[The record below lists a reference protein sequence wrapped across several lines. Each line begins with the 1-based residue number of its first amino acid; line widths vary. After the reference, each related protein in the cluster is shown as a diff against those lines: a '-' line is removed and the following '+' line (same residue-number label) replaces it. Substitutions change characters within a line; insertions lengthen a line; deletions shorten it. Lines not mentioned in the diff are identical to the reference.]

1 MSTKHIQT
9 MDQFREFSSYAVNQS
24 GQTKIHTPPASSQTK
39 LDEAIAHLR
48 EAAWK
53 FATLSIEKR
62 IALATTMQQG
72 LMKVL
77 ETMVQAGCKAKGIA
91 PDSNLA
97 AEEWAAGYWGV
108 VRQLRLVRESLQSIA
123 NTGNTKI
130 GKVKRTAAG
139 NLAVQIY
146 PNNAIDGILFKDI
159 TVDVYMQAH
168 VTEKTLETNRASF
181 YKTTSNLDKRHQG
194 QGHQGKVALVLGAG
208 NIPSIGLMDVLTK
221 MFNEGK
227 VCLLKMNPVNAYLG
241 PYIEEA
247 FKAAIDQQFL
257 AIVYGGAEVGR
268 HLVYHPKIDEVH
280 LTGSDKTYDQ
290 IVWGNNGADADE
302 RRAQNQP
309 LLRKPISAEL
319 GNVTPIIIVPGPY
332 TDKEIRFQAEQI
344 ASAFTMNASFMCCT
358 AKVLMMPKNWDG
370 SARFMKA
377 LQEVCASIP
386 TRAAY
391 YPGAQ
396 DRWQTATKNRSNV
409 TNIGSAKSG
418 ELPWTF
424 ISDLNPEDVHESLF
438 TEESFCSV
446 ITSVQAGSADAI
458 DFLQTATT
466 FANNKLWG
474 TLNATLIVHPK
485 SLKDANINA
494 AFEQAICQL
503 KYGAI
508 TVNTFIGLLFC
519 TGAPWGAYPDSTP
532 NDIQSGAGFVHNTAM
547 LEGIE
552 KAVLRAPLFAFP
564 KPAWFA
570 SHKKAKVVTQKL
582 VAMEEN
588 ANWAKVPGIVMAA
601 MRG

>member
-1 MSTKHIQT
+1 MSTKT
-9 MDQFREFSSYAVNQS
+9 LPAMDQFREFSSYPVSQS
-24 GQTKIHTPPASSQTK
+24 SAAKNTTPPASSQAK
-39 LDEAIAHLR
+39 LDETVAHLR

-53 FATLSIEKR
+53 FATLPMEKR
-62 IALATTMQQG
+62 IALVTSMQQG
-72 LMKVL
+72 FIKVA
-77 ETMVQAGCKAKGIA
+77 EAMVNAGCQAKGIL

-97 AEEWAAGYWGV
+97 AEEWASGIWGV
-108 VRQLRLVRESLQSIA
+108 VRHLRLVRESLQSIEK
-123 NTGNTKI
+123 TGNTPI
-130 GKVKRTAAG
+130 GKVKRTFAG
-139 NLAVQIY
+139 NLAVQVY

-159 TVDVYMQAH
+159 TVDVYMQPD
-168 VTEKTLETNRASF
+168 VTEQSLSTDRASF
-181 YKTTSNLDKRHQG
+181 YKNPHLG

-208 NIPSIGLMDVLTK
+208 NIGSIGIMDIITK

-257 AIVYGGAEVGR
+257 AVVYGGAEVGR

-290 IVWGNNGADADE
+290 IVWGNNGQEADE

-309 LLRKPISAEL
+309 VLRKPISAEL

-332 TDKEIRFQAEQI
+332 SDKEIRFQAEQI
-344 ASAFTMNASFMCCT
+344 ATAFTMNASFMCCT
-358 AKVLMMPKNWDG
+358 AKVLVMPKNWDG
-370 SARFMKA
+370 SAKFIKA
-377 LQEVCASIP
+377 LQEVCAEIP
-386 TRAAY
+386 LRAAY
-391 YPGAQ
+391 YSGAE
-396 DRWQTATKNRSNV
+396 DRWQAIVKNRNNV
-409 TNIGSAKSG
+409 TNIGKPQSN

-424 ISDLNPEDVHESLF
+424 VTDLNPDDVHEPLF
-438 TEESFCSV
+438 KEESFCSI
-446 ITSVQAGSADAI
+446 ITSLQLGSADPI
-458 DFLQTATT
+458 DFLQAATHFT
-466 FANNKLWG
+466 NNHLWG

-485 SLKDANINA
+485 SLKDANTNA
-494 AFEQAICQL
+494 AFEQTISQL

-519 TGAPWGAYPDSTP
+519 TGAPWGAYGRAYADSGTQ
-532 NDIQSGAGFVHNTAM
+532 NIQSGSGFVHNTAM
-547 LEGIE
+547 LEGVE
-552 KAVLRAPLFAFP
+552 KVVLRAPLTTFP

-588 ANWAKVPGIVMAA
+588 ANWAKVPGIVFAA
-601 MRG
+601 MQG

>member
-1 MSTKHIQT
+1 MNTKT
-9 MDQFREFSSYAVNQS
+9 LPAMDQFREFSSYPTSAKTINL
-24 GQTKIHTPPASSQTK
+24 HAYSQAK
-39 LDEAIAHLR
+39 LDETIAHLR

-53 FATLSIEKR
+53 FATLPIEKR
-62 IALATTMQQG
+62 IELATAMQQDFV
-72 LMKVL
+72 KVMGA
-77 ETMVQAGCKAKGIA
+77 MVQAGCKAKSIA

-97 AEEWAAGYWGV
+97 AEEWAAGAWGV
-108 VRQLRLVRESLQSIA
+108 VRQLRLVRESLQSIQK
-123 NTGNTKI
+123 TGNTKI
-130 GKVKRTAAG
+130 GKVKRTQAG
-139 NLAVQIY
+139 NLAVQVY

-159 TVDVYMQAH
+159 TVEVYMQPD
-168 VTEKTLETNRASF
+168 VTEQSLAANRASF
-181 YKTTSNLDKRHQG
+181 YKKAHQG

-208 NIPSIGLMDVLTK
+208 NIPSIGMMDVITK

-241 PYIEEA
+241 PFIEEA

-257 AIVYGGAEVGR
+257 AVVYGGAEVGR

-290 IVWGNNGADADE
+290 IVWGNNGQEADE

-344 ASAFTMNASFMCCT
+344 ATAFTMNAAFMCCT
-358 AKVLMMPKNWDG
+358 AKVLVMPKNWDC
-370 SARFMKA
+370 ATKFIKA
-377 LQEVCASIP
+377 LQEVCAEIP
-386 TRAAY
+386 LRAAY
-391 YPGAQ
+391 YPGAE
-396 DRWQTATKNRSNV
+396 DRWQATVKNRNNV
-409 TNIGSAKSG
+409 TNIGKPQSN

-424 ISDLNPEDVHESLF
+424 IIDLNPDDVHESLF
-438 TEESFCSV
+438 TEESFCSI
-446 ITSVQAGSADAI
+446 ITSVQLGSADPI
-458 DFLQTATT
+458 DFLQAATD
-466 FANNKLWG
+466 FANNRLWG

-485 SLKDANINA
+485 TLKAANSNA

-519 TGAPWGAYPDSTP
+519 TGAAPWGAYGGAYPSSTSK
-532 NDIQSGAGFVHNTAM
+532 NIQSNIQSGSGFVHNTSM

-552 KAVLRAPLFAFP
+552 KAVLRAPLFVFP
-564 KPAWFA
+564 KPAWLA
-570 SHKKAKVVTQKL
+570 SHKKARITTQKL

-588 ANWAKVPGIVMAA
+588 ASWAKVPGIVFAA
-601 MRG
+601 MQG

>member
-1 MSTKHIQT
+1 MNTTQA
-9 MDQFREFSSYAVNQS
+9 MDQFREFSSYPVSQAKATN
-24 GQTKIHTPPASSQTK
+24 PPASSQAK
-39 LDEAIAHLR
+39 LDETVSHLR

-62 IALATTMQQG
+62 IALATSMQQG
-72 LMKVL
+72 LLKVV
-77 ETMVQAGCKAKGIA
+77 EAMVEAGCKAKGIA

-108 VRQLRLVRESLQSIA
+108 VRQLRLLRESLQSIA
-123 NTGNTKI
+123 KTGNTKI

-139 NLAVQIY
+139 DLAVQVY
-146 PNNAIDGILFKDI
+146 PNNAIDGMLFKDI
-159 TVDVYMQAH
+159 TVDVHMLPD
-168 VTEKTLETNRASF
+168 VTEQSLEAVRASF
-181 YKTTSNLDKRHQG
+181 YKKP
-194 QGHQGKVALVLGAG
+194 HQGKLVFVLGAG
-208 NIPSIGLMDVLTK
+208 NIASISMMDVITK

-257 AIVYGGAEVGR
+257 AVVYGGAEVGR

-280 LTGSDKTYDQ
+280 LTGSDKTYEQ
-290 IVWGNNGADADE
+290 IVWGNNGAEADE

-319 GNVTPIIIVPGPY
+319 GNVSPIIVVPGPY
-332 TDKEIRFQAEQI
+332 SDKEIRFQAEQI
-344 ASAFTMNASFMCCT
+344 ATAFTMNASFMCCT
-358 AKVLMMPKNWDG
+358 AKVLVMPKHWDG
-370 SARFMKA
+370 SAKFIKA
-377 LQEVCASIP
+377 LQEVCAEIP
-386 TRAAY
+386 TRQAY
-391 YPGAQ
+391 YPGAE
-396 DRWQTATKNRSNV
+396 DRWQAVVKNRKNV
-409 TNIGSAKSG
+409 TNIGKASANV
-418 ELPWTF
+418 LPWTF
-424 ISDLNPEDVHESLF
+424 ITDLNADDVHESLF

-446 ITSVQAGSADAI
+446 IANVQVGSADPIA
-458 DFLQTATT
+458 FLQAATD
-466 FANNKLWG
+466 FANNILWG

-485 SLKDANINA
+485 ILKDANTNA

-508 TVNTFIGLLFC
+508 SVNTFIGLLFSVG
-519 TGAPWGAYPDSTP
+519 TAPWGAYLDSTSQ
-532 NDIQSGAGFVHNTAM
+532 DIQSGNGFVHNTLM

-552 KAVLRAPLFAFP
+552 KAVLRAPLTAFP
-564 KPAWFA
+564 KPAWLH

-588 ANWAKVPGIVMAA
+588 ASWASVPSIVFAA
-601 MRG
+601 MQG

>member
-1 MSTKHIQT
+1 MNTQT
-9 MDQFREFSSYAVNQS
+9 LDQFREFSSYPAS
-24 GQTKIHTPPASSQTK
+24 SKATIPPASSQAK
-39 LDEAIAHLR
+39 LDETVLHLR

-62 IALATTMQQG
+62 IDLITQMQQG

-77 ETMVQAGCKAKGIA
+77 APMVQAGCKAKGI
-91 PDSNLA
+91 PLGSNLE

-108 VRQLRLVRESLQSIA
+108 VRQLRLVRENLQSIA
-123 NTGNTKI
+123 KTGNTKI
-130 GKVKRTAAG
+130 GKVKRTQAG
-139 NLAVQIY
+139 NLAVQVY

-159 TVDVYMQAH
+159 TVDVYMQPD
-168 VTEKTLETNRASF
+168 VTEQSLAADRASF
-181 YKTTSNLDKRHQG
+181 YKTAFNQGKSNQDKRHQG
-194 QGHQGKVALVLGAG
+194 KVVLVLGAG
-208 NIPSIGLMDVLTK
+208 NIASIGLMDVITK
-221 MFNEGK
+221 LFNEGK

-247 FKAAIDQQFL
+247 FKAAIEQNFL
-257 AIVYGGAEVGR
+257 AVVYGGAEVGR

-280 LTGSDKTYDQ
+280 LTGSDKTYEQ
-290 IVWGNNGADADE
+290 IVWGNNGQEADE

-319 GNVTPIIIVPGPY
+319 GNVSPIIIVPGSY
-332 TDKEIRFQAEQI
+332 SDKEIRFQAEQI
-344 ASAFTMNASFMCCT
+344 ATAFTMNAAFMCCT
-358 AKVLMMPKNWDG
+358 AKVLVLPKNWDG
-370 SARFMKA
+370 STKFMKA
-377 LQEVCASIP
+377 LQKVCAEIP
-386 TRAAY
+386 ARAAY
-391 YPGAQ
+391 YPGAE
-396 DRWQTATKNRSNV
+396 DRWQAVVKNRNNV

-424 ISDLNPEDVHESLF
+424 ITDLNPDDLDESLF
-438 TEESFCSV
+438 TEESFCS
-446 ITSVQAGSADAI
+446 IISSVQLGSADAI
-458 DFLQTATT
+458 DFLQAATD

-485 SLKDANINA
+485 TLKDADNNA

-519 TGAPWGAYPDSTP
+519 TGAPWGAYGSANPSSTSQ
-532 NDIQSGAGFVHNTAM
+532 DIQSGTGFVHNTNM

-552 KAVLRAPLFAFP
+552 KTVLRAPLMAFP

-588 ANWAKVPGIVMAA
+588 ASWAKVPSIVLAA

>member
-1 MSTKHIQT
+1 MNTTQA
-9 MDQFREFSSYAVNQS
+9 MDQFREFSSYPSPAKTS
-24 GQTKIHTPPASSQTK
+24 APPASSQAK
-39 LDEAIAHLR
+39 LDETVSHLR

-62 IALATTMQQG
+62 IALTTSMQQG
-72 LMKVL
+72 LLKVV
-77 ETMVQAGCKAKGIA
+77 EAMVEAGCKAKGIA

-123 NTGNTKI
+123 KTGNTKI

-139 NLAVQIY
+139 NLAVQVY
-146 PNNAIDGILFKDI
+146 PNNAIDGMLFKDI
-159 TVDVYMQAH
+159 TVDVYMQPD
-168 VTEKTLETNRASF
+168 VTEQSLANDRASF
-181 YKTTSNLDKRHQG
+181 YKKP
-194 QGHQGKVALVLGAG
+194 HQGKVALVLGAG
-208 NIPSIGLMDVLTK
+208 NIASIGLMDVLTK

-241 PYIEEA
+241 PYIEDA
-247 FKAAIDQQFL
+247 FKTAIDQQFL
-257 AIVYGGAEVGR
+257 AVVYGGAEVGR

-290 IVWGNNGADADE
+290 IVWGNNGAEADE

-319 GNVTPIIIVPGPY
+319 GNVSPIIIVPGPY

-344 ASAFTMNASFMCCT
+344 AAAFTMNASFMCCT
-358 AKVLMMPKNWDG
+358 AKVLVMPKNWDG
-370 SARFMKA
+370 RAKFIKA
-377 LQEVCASIP
+377 LQEVCAETP
-386 TRAAY
+386 TRQAY
-391 YPGAQ
+391 YPGAE
-396 DRWQTATKNRSNV
+396 DRWQRVVQNRSNV
-409 TNIGSAKSG
+409 SKIGEPQVG

-424 ISDLNPEDVHESLF
+424 ITDLNPDDVHESLF

-446 ITSVQAGSADAI
+446 IANVQVGSADPI
-458 DFLQTATT
+458 EFLQAATE

-485 SLKDANINA
+485 TLKDANTNA

-519 TGAPWGAYPDSTP
+519 TGAPWGAHPSSTSS
-532 NDIQSGAGFVHNTAM
+532 DIQSGNGFVHNTNM

-552 KAVLRAPLFAFP
+552 KTVLSAPLFAFP

-582 VAMEEN
+582 VAMEEY
-588 ANWAKVPGIVMAA
+588 ASWISVPSIIFAA
-601 MRG
+601 MQG

>member
-1 MSTKHIQT
+1 MNTQT
-9 MDQFREFSSYAVNQS
+9 VEQFREFSSYPAPGKTTV
-24 GQTKIHTPPASSQTK
+24 PPVSSQAK
-39 LDEAIAHLR
+39 LDETVLHLR

-72 LMKVL
+72 LMKAL
-77 ETMVQAGCKAKGIA
+77 EAMVQAGCKAKGIA

-108 VRQLRLVRESLQSIA
+108 VRQLRIVRESLQSIA
-123 NTGNTKI
+123 KTGNTKI
-130 GKVKRTAAG
+130 GKIKRTTVG
-139 NLAVQIY
+139 NLAVQVY

-159 TVDVYMQAH
+159 TVDVYMQPD
-168 VTEKTLETNRASF
+168 VTEQSLANDRASF
-181 YKTTSNLDKRHQG
+181 YKKP
-194 QGHQGKVALVLGAG
+194 HQGKVALVLGAG
-208 NIPSIGLMDVLTK
+208 NIASIGLMDVITK
-221 MFNEGK
+221 LFNEGK

-257 AIVYGGAEVGR
+257 AVVYGGAEVGR

-280 LTGSDKTYDQ
+280 LTGSDKTYEQ
-290 IVWGNNGADADE
+290 IVWGNNGAEADE

-319 GNVTPIIIVPGPY
+319 GNVSPIIVVPGPY
-332 TDKEIRFQAEQI
+332 SDKEIRFQAEQI
-344 ASAFTMNASFMCCT
+344 ATAFTMNASFMCCT
-358 AKVLMMPKNWDG
+358 AKVLVMPKHWDG
-370 SARFMKA
+370 SAKFIKA
-377 LQEVCASIP
+377 LQEVCAETPI
-386 TRAAY
+386 RQAY
-391 YPGAQ
+391 YPGAE
-396 DRWQTATKNRSNV
+396 DRWQGVVQNRSNV
-409 TNIGSAKSG
+409 SKIGEPQIG

-424 ISDLNPEDVHESLF
+424 ITDLNPDDLDESLF
-438 TEESFCSV
+438 TEESFCS
-446 ITSVQAGSADAI
+446 IISSVLLGSADAI
-458 DFLQTATT
+458 DFLQAATD

-485 SLKDANINA
+485 TLQDADNNA

-503 KYGAI
+503 KYGEI

-519 TGAPWGAYPDSTP
+519 TGAPWGAYMGSAFPNSTAQ
-532 NDIQSGAGFVHNTAM
+532 NIQSGNGFVHNTAM

-552 KAVLRAPLFAFP
+552 KAVLRAPLFVFP

-588 ANWAKVPGIVMAA
+588 ASWASVPSIVFAA
-601 MRG
+601 MQG